1 MILFEIMIKLPIL
14 SYQYLIQGYIMTI
27 SNEVLALISQVAQK
41 QVSANEEL
49 LSTGLIDSVS
59 AMDLVMAIKQKF
71 DVDLPFEQLV
81 DILANS
87 ANIIQYVENNYK
99 G

>member
-1 MILFEIMIKLPIL
+1 M
-14 SYQYLIQGYIMTI
+14 SV

-49 LSTGLIDSVS
+49 LSTGLIDSVR

>member
-1 MILFEIMIKLPIL
+1 M
-14 SYQYLIQGYIMTI
+14 SV

-59 AMDLVMAIKQKF
+59 AMDLVMDIKQKF

-81 DILANS
+81 DIFGKLC
-87 ANIIQYVENNYK
+87 QYYSIC
-99 G
+99 

>member
-1 MILFEIMIKLPIL
+1 M
-14 SYQYLIQGYIMTI
+14 SV

-87 ANIIQYVENNYK
+87 ANIIQYVENNYR

>member
-1 MILFEIMIKLPIL
+1 M
-14 SYQYLIQGYIMTI
+14 SV
-27 SNEVLALISQVAQK
+27 SNEVLVLISQVAQK

>member
-1 MILFEIMIKLPIL
+1 M
-14 SYQYLIQGYIMTI
+14 SV

-59 AMDLVMAIKQKF
+59 AMDLMLICRLSNWLIFWQTQPISFNMLK
-71 DVDLPFEQLV
+71 
-81 DILANS
+81 
-87 ANIIQYVENNYK
+87 IITK
-99 G
+99 AKS

>member
-1 MILFEIMIKLPIL
+1 M
-14 SYQYLIQGYIMTI
+14 SV

-81 DILANS
+81 DILTNS

>member
-1 MILFEIMIKLPIL
+1 M
-14 SYQYLIQGYIMTI
+14 SV

-41 QVSANEEL
+41 RVSANEEL

>member
-1 MILFEIMIKLPIL
+1 M
-14 SYQYLIQGYIMTI
+14 SV

-71 DVDLPFEQLV
+71 DIDLPFEQLV

>member
-1 MILFEIMIKLPIL
+1 M
-14 SYQYLIQGYIMTI
+14 SV

-59 AMDLVMAIKQKF
+59 AMNLVMAIKQKF

>member
-1 MILFEIMIKLPIL
+1 M
-14 SYQYLIQGYIMTI
+14 SV
-27 SNEVLALISQVAQK
+27 SNEVLALISQVAQN

>member
-1 MILFEIMIKLPIL
+1 M
-14 SYQYLIQGYIMTI
+14 SV

-59 AMDLVMAIKQKF
+59 AMDLVMVIKQKF

>member
-1 MILFEIMIKLPIL
+1 M
-14 SYQYLIQGYIMTI
+14 SV

-59 AMDLVMAIKQKF
+59 AMDLVLAIKHKF

>member
-1 MILFEIMIKLPIL
+1 M
-14 SYQYLIQGYIMTI
+14 SV
-27 SNEVLALISQVAQK
+27 SSEVLTLISQVAQK
-41 QVSANEEL
+41 QVSENEEL
-49 LSTGLIDSVS
+49 LATGLIDSIS
-59 AMDLVMAIKQKF
+59 AMDLVLAIKKKF

-87 ANIIQYVENNYK
+87 ANVIKYVENNYK

>member
-1 MILFEIMIKLPIL
+1 M
-14 SYQYLIQGYIMTI
+14 SV
-27 SNEVLALISQVAQK
+27 SNEVLAMISKVEQK

>member
-1 MILFEIMIKLPIL
+1 M
-14 SYQYLIQGYIMTI
+14 SV

-87 ANIIQYVENNYK
+87 ASIIQYVENNYK

>member
-1 MILFEIMIKLPIL
+1 M
-14 SYQYLIQGYIMTI
+14 SI
-27 SNEVLALISQVAQK
+27 SNEVLTLISQVAQK
-41 QVSANEEL
+41 QVSENEEL
-49 LSTGLIDSVS
+49 LTTGLIDSIS
-59 AMDLVMAIKQKF
+59 AMDLVLAIKQKF

-87 ANIIQYVENNYK
+87 TNVIQYVENNYK

>member
-1 MILFEIMIKLPIL
+1 M
-14 SYQYLIQGYIMTI
+14 SV

-49 LSTGLIDSVS
+49 LSTGLIDSVSAMDFDSVS

>member
-1 MILFEIMIKLPIL
+1 MIVSFLMKRSLTV
-14 SYQYLIQGYIMTI
+14 SV
-27 SNEVLALISQVAQK
+27 SNEVLTLISQVAQK

-49 LSTGLIDSVS
+49 LSTGLIDSIS

-87 ANIIQYVENNYK
+87 ANIIQYVEKNYK

>member
-1 MILFEIMIKLPIL
+1 M
-14 SYQYLIQGYIMTI
+14 SV

-59 AMDLVMAIKQKF
+59 AMDLVMDIKQKF

-87 ANIIQYVENNYK
+87 ANIIQYVETNYK

>member
-1 MILFEIMIKLPIL
+1 M
-14 SYQYLIQGYIMTI
+14 SV

-49 LSTGLIDSVS
+49 LSTGIIDSVS

-71 DVDLPFEQLV
+71 DVDLPFEQL
-81 DILANS
+81 
-87 ANIIQYVENNYK
+87 

>member
-1 MILFEIMIKLPIL
+1 M
-14 SYQYLIQGYIMTI
+14 SV

-59 AMDLVMAIKQKF
+59 AMDFVMDIKQKF

>member
-1 MILFEIMIKLPIL
+1 M
-14 SYQYLIQGYIMTI
+14 SV
-27 SNEVLALISQVAQK
+27 SSEVLTLISQVAQK
-41 QVSANEEL
+41 QVSENEEL
-49 LSTGLIDSVS
+49 LATGLIDSIS
-59 AMDLVMAIKQKF
+59 AMDLVLAIKQKF

-87 ANIIQYVENNYK
+87 ANVIQYVENNYK

>member
-1 MILFEIMIKLPIL
+1 M
-14 SYQYLIQGYIMTI
+14 SV

-87 ANIIQYVENNYK
+87 ANIIQYVENNSK
-99 G
+99 ILMIFWNTVSAKLREKR

>member
-1 MILFEIMIKLPIL
+1 M
-14 SYQYLIQGYIMTI
+14 SV

-59 AMDLVMAIKQKF
+59 AMDLVKAIKQKF

>member
-1 MILFEIMIKLPIL
+1 
-14 SYQYLIQGYIMTI
+14 MTI

-59 AMDLVMAIKQKF
+59 AMDLVIAIKQKF